1 MLFIHFF
8 TFFLFSS
15 FVLKVLPKTGFFA
28 IPSNLLQVEKFNF
41 LWIKLGSNWKQG
53 LQQSFET
60 KQWQTRKKCNIRPK
74 QKSSNIGIFD
84 KKLKEKA
91 AYLNS
96 SVIPSGIC
104 ETQKF
109 SIEKSSFGFFSSFP
123 QKASLAWIPHWR
135 CWRTKCKESELNTPK
150 VSENLVRFT
159 SPLFTGK
166 APQSPENIFGM
177 STIIFK
183 MNIWCCEEKWDEMR
197 K

>member
-1 MLFIHFF
+1 MNKI
-8 TFFLFSS
+8 
-15 FVLKVLPKTGFFA
+15 G
-28 IPSNLLQVEKFNF
+28 
-41 LWIKLGSNWKQG
+41 IKLK
-53 LQQSFET
+53 
-60 KQWQTRKKCNIRPK
+60 TRSPAIFWNKAMADSKKVQHSTNK
-74 QKSSNIGIFD
+74 KSSNIGIFD
-84 KKLKEKA
+84 KKFTKRLLTWIFRWFPQVSMSPRSFQLKSPP
-91 AYLNS
+91 L
-96 SVIPSGIC
+96 V
-104 ETQKF
+104 
-109 SIEKSSFGFFSSFP
+109 FFSSFP

-159 SPLFTGK
+159 SPLFSGK

>member
-1 MLFIHFF
+1 MNKI
-8 TFFLFSS
+8 
-15 FVLKVLPKTGFFA
+15 G
-28 IPSNLLQVEKFNF
+28 
-41 LWIKLGSNWKQG
+41 IKLK
-53 LQQSFET
+53 
-60 KQWQTRKKCNIRPK
+60 TRSPAIFWNKAMADSKKCNIRPI
-74 QKSSNIGIFD
+74 KSLQI
-84 KKLKEKA
+84 LEVYEKA

-104 ETQKF
+104 ESQKF
-109 SIEKSSFGFFSSFP
+109 SIEKSFFGFFSSFL

-159 SPLFTGK
+159 SPLFSGK